1 MEDDAIGAGNEFTEL
16 IRIMDT
22 LRGEKGCPWDRQQD
36 ERTIVNYF
44 LEEAYELV
52 DAIYTNDI
60 NAISEELG
68 DMLMELV
75 FLARLYKEKHKLLMS
90 QVVQGINQKMIR
102 RHPHV
107 FGEKSINEA
116 DEVINAWSKQK
127 TNEKMRESLFDGI
140 SQSSPALLT
149 AFQIGLRA
157 SIHGFDWTRAQEV
170 LEKVK
175 EEMGE
180 LEQAISEN
188 KGEEVLHEM
197 GDVFFALA
205 NLSRHVDVNPEL
217 ALKYANQ
224 RFISRFQY
232 IEKKLKADGKSI
244 DDATLEEM
252 DKLWDESKQDDS

>member
-1 MEDDAIGAGNEFTEL
+1 MEDDAMIAGEGFAQL
-16 IRIMDT
+16 VRIMDT

-36 ERTIVNYF
+36 ERSIVNFF

-52 DAIYTNDI
+52 DAIYANDKD
-60 NAISEELG
+60 AVSEELG
-68 DMLMELV
+68 DVLMELV
-75 FLARLYKEKHKLLMS
+75 FLARLFKEKQKLQMS
-90 QVVQGINQKMIR
+90 QAVHGINQKMIR

-107 FGEKSINEA
+107 FGKKSVNGTA
-116 DEVINAWSKQK
+116 EVIDSWNKQK
-127 TNEKMRESLFDGI
+127 HTEKKRESLFDGL

-157 SIHGFDWTRAQEV
+157 SMHGFDWAQAQEV
-170 LEKVK
+170 LHKVK
-175 EEMGE
+175 EEIQE
-180 LEQAISEN
+180 LEQAISEK
-188 KGEEVLHEM
+188 KGEEVLAEI

-205 NLSRHVDVNPEL
+205 NLSRHLELNPEL

-232 IEKKLKADGKSI
+232 IEKKLEASGKTI

-252 DKLWDESKQDDS
+252 DQLWNESKS